1 VSDWCDV
8 AFHIHRNE
16 GGNLLGKT
24 QLILD
29 RGALHPWGSNELG
42 SQPKAGCLTDCRPS
56 YLATGVS
63 DWCDTAFH
71 IHHNDYG
78 KLQKETQL
86 HLDTGALPTM
96 GEQ

>member
-1 VSDWCDV
+1 MLHSTFITMRVGTYRKRPSSIW
-8 AFHIHRNE
+8 
-16 GGNLLGKT
+16 T
-24 QLILD
+24 
-29 RGALHPWGSNELG
+29 RGPSQPWGSSELG
-42 SQPKAGCLTDCRPS
+42 SQPKVGCLTDCPPS
-56 YLATGVS
+56 YLVIGVS
-63 DWCDTAFH
+63 DWCDAAFH